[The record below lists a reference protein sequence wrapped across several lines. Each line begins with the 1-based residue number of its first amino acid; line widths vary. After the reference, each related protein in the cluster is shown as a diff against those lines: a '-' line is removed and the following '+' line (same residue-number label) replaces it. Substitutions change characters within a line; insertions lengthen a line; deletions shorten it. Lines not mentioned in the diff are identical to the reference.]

1 MKANKQISQEQIML
15 DRALHLFGICYK
27 GDRDNDVMHNCVRIA
42 MHEQGDPFNLEIIRL
57 CNSMDITITDY
68 VHSQAEY
75 LLNKYY
81 K

>member
-1 MKANKQISQEQIML
+1 MKANKQHNQEQIML

-27 GDRDNDVMHNCVRIA
+27 ENRPLEVMLNCVRIA

-57 CNSMDITITDY
+57 CNAMDITITDY
-68 VHSQAEY
+68 VHSQADY
-75 LLNKYY
+75 LLNKYS

>member
-1 MKANKQISQEQIML
+1 ML

-27 GDRDNDVMHNCVRIA
+27 EDRVNVMRNCVRIA
-42 MHEQGDPFNLEIIRL
+42 MHEQGDPFNLEIIKL
-57 CNSMDITITDY
+57 CNSMDITISDY
-68 VHSQAEY
+68 VDSQADY